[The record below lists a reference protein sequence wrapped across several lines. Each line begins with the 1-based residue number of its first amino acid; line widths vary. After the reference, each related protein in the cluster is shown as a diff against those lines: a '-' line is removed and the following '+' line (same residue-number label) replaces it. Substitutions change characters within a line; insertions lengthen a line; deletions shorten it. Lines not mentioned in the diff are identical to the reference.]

1 MVGNGAKKLVERA
14 FEHQLSPEQLEEAYA
29 MFKVKYNAVK
39 MDHAHAYPGIQAALD
54 DLKTRGIRLGVVTNK
69 PAEAARGMVEQIFG
83 KDYFDVVI
91 GATDDL
97 PKKPDPTTVR
107 MALKALGCSAKEA
120 MYFGDSDVDM
130 ITGRNAGIETIGVS
144 WGFRSFGELFA
155 QHPAAIIDDPSH
167 IPSLF

>member
-1 MVGNGAKKLVERA
+1 
-14 FEHQLSPEQLEEAYA
+14 
-29 MFKVKYNAVK
+29 
-39 MDHAHAYPGIQAALD
+39 
-54 DLKTRGIRLGVVTNK
+54 
-69 PAEAARGMVEQIFG
+69 
-83 KDYFDVVI
+83 
-91 GATDDL
+91 
-97 PKKPDPTTVR
+97 
-107 MALKALGCSAKEA
+107 